1 LLLLP
6 GDFFAPDLPR
16 DAPPDD
22 FFRAPLRDDDA
33 LREDDLLLLPAA
45 PFDVRLAFLAILRVP
60 FILPGSSPSDSSRL
74 RLNKL
79 IILAPTLL
87 LLA

>member
-1 LLLLP
+1 LLLLLA
-6 GDFFAPDLPR
+6 DFFAPDLPR

-22 FFRAPLRDDDA
+22 FFLVPLRDDDA
-33 LREDDLLLLPAA
+33 LREEDLLLLPAA

-60 FILPGSSPSDSSRL
+60 FMLPVSSPSDCPRL

-87 LLA
+87 LVA